1 MVMKSPTKME
11 LLLLELGSQQA
22 AEEIERKRIA
32 EEKARAANK
41 EKADLILRTIKMQ
54 LARSS

>member
-1 MVMKSPTKME
+1 ME

-22 AEEIERKRIA
+22 AEEIERRKA
-32 EEKARAANK
+32 VEEKAKTANK

-54 LARSS
+54 LSRSC